1 MHHRRALQNLV
12 IGTIMVILQGG
23 CASQGESARVASAD
37 IRESWEEATA
47 TANVYCKEITASTL
61 VEKEE
66 VCQSYWRGMYQRFS
80 LTPDTLREAEF
91 AYRLAIAERVD
102 RGQLGIREARF
113 LVAQFRRDI
122 EAEWRQRDLDR
133 RRLAASERAASAADA
148 AAFLGWYTNWMR
160 TWQHMAPRDPIT
172 CTGSWFTVT
181 CR

>member
-1 MHHRRALQNLV
+1 MRHRRALRDLV
-12 IGTIMVILQGG
+12 VGTIMVILPAG
-23 CASQGESARVASAD
+23 CASQAEPVRVASAD

-47 TANVYCKEITASTL
+47 TANAYCREIAARTL

-66 VCQSYWRGMYQRFS
+66 VCQSYWRGMYRRFS
-80 LTPDTLREAEF
+80 ITPDAMREAEF

-102 RGQLGIREARF
+102 SGRLGIREARF
-113 LVAQFRRDI
+113 LVAQVRRDI

-148 AAFLGWYTNWMR
+148 AAFLGWYTGWMR